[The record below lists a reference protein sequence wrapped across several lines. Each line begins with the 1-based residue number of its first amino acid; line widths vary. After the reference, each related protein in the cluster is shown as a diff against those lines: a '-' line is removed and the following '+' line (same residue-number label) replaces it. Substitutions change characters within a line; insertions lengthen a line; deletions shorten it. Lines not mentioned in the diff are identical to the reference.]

1 MSSPEKCWQ
10 EKWLMENG
18 GWIMGLTAMRILNG
32 QNGKRVFY
40 TYIIEQ
46 MFVVFQVTFDMSLEE
61 IATAD

>member
-1 MSSPEKCWQ
+1 
-10 EKWLMENG
+10 
-18 GWIMGLTAMRILNG
+18 MGLTAMRILNG